1 MSQEN
6 VEVGLAVA
14 GDFLSRDPMLD
25 EGLPGSL

>member
-6 VEVGLAVA
+6 VEVVLAVA